1 MVETEKLEKKVLQ
14 QKRTIM
20 ILTVYVMSSIGI
32 MLYNAF

>member
-20 ILTVYVMSSIGI
+20 MLTVYVMSSIGI